1 MIGYARLLA
10 FDGTPSKMMQFMK
23 VGAAVL
29 SPVSKENEIAAWN
42 ILSEVARAKYSA
54 FPDDPETDANVLS
67 KDADEGPLIPSKLKH
82 ILRYRLGEK
91 VALLYL
97 KDCGEKVRGLLCQPS
112 VKQAK
117 KLMKTWRDHPSYAS

>member
-1 MIGYARLLA
+1 M
-10 FDGTPSKMMQFMK
+10 
-23 VGAAVL
+23 

-54 FPDDPETDANVLS
+54 YPDDPLTDEAIIT
-67 KDADEGPLIPSKLKH
+67 KDAEVGPLIPGKLRH
-82 ILRYRLGEK
+82 IVRYRLGEK

-112 VKQAK
+112 IKQAK
-117 KLMKTWRDHPSYAS
+117 KLMKTWRHHASAQS

>member
-1 MIGYARLLA
+1 MSA
-10 FDGTPSKMMQFMK
+10 
-23 VGAAVL
+23 
-29 SPVSKENEIAAWN
+29 VSKENEIAAWN

-54 FPDDPETDANVLS
+54 YADDPETDSAILT
-67 KDADEGPLIPSKLKH
+67 KDVEEGPLIPSKLKH
-82 ILRYRLGEK
+82 VVRYRLGEK

-117 KLMKTWRDHPSYAS
+117 KLMKTWRAHEAYAS